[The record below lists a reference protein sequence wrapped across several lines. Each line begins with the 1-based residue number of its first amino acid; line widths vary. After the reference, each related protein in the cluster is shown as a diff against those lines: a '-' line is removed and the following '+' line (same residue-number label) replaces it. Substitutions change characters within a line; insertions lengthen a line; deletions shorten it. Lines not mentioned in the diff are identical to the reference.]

1 MLTRKSLRA
10 AFVAVDTPATVTYAA
25 AGPPAYCIVDL
36 GIVVADAAIEPAAIN
51 AAGQVVGTIL
61 YTDGSAHPFL
71 WQSGGWI
78 YLGSPLGQ
86 YSVARAI
93 NKHGQVVG
101 STQALDGGCRAW
113 LWDNGKKT
121 ELATPGPGQS
131 AFATGI
137 NDAGQ
142 IVGGRLGD
150 CTTPAGDGCLW
161 QNDTPLDLTPGI
173 QPWSSAANGINNA
186 GQIVG
191 VIEGGAAGR
200 RAFVWHHGTR
210 IDLGSLPGSVGSV
223 ALAVSDAGQVIGFS
237 DMAFESGTRAHAFT
251 WRNGQ
256 TRALPRPAGV
266 ETSLALGVNAR
277 GDVVGYVMGDR
288 FGPSAVRWSGDVLTD
303 LNAELQPDSG
313 WVLEYA
319 SAINNAG
326 QIVGVGRRD
335 GARGAFLLTPLSTR
349 AW

>member
-1 MLTRKSLRA
+1 MA
-10 AFVAVDTPATVTYAA
+10 AFVAMDKPATVTYAA
-25 AGPPAYCIVDL
+25 AAPPAYCIVDL

-61 YTDGSAHPFL
+61 YNDGSAHPFL

-121 ELATPGPGQS
+121 ELGTPGPGQS

-142 IVGGRLGD
+142 IVGGRLCD
-150 CTTPAGDGCLW
+150 C
-161 QNDTPLDLTPGI
+161 
-173 QPWSSAANGINNA
+173 
-186 GQIVG
+186 
-191 VIEGGAAGR
+191 
-200 RAFVWHHGTR
+200 
-210 IDLGSLPGSVGSV
+210 
-223 ALAVSDAGQVIGFS
+223 
-237 DMAFESGTRAHAFT
+237 
-251 WRNGQ
+251 
-256 TRALPRPAGV
+256 TRALPRPDGV

-288 FGPSAVRWSGDVLTD
+288 FGPSAVRWRGDVLTD